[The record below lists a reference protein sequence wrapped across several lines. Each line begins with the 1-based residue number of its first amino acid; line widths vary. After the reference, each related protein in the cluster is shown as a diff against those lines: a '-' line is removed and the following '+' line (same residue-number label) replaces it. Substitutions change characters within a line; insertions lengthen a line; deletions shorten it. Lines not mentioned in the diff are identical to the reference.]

1 MLQNFRDNLNGVAKV
16 VLVAIIIVP
25 FALFGVDALFVGDG
39 APKEAANVNGDSISE
54 LSLRQAVLV
63 QKQQIIKNFQ
73 NVDPSL
79 IDEERLKPAVMQRLI
94 RQKVEEQAASALGM
108 AVSSETIIDL
118 LSQVPEFQ
126 TNGKFDVERYE
137 FVVRQMG
144 YTPSSHHKAI
154 HSELLVNQFLQGVIA
169 SGFSTE
175 KELALLASVTE
186 QTRDYYYLTVP
197 AAPLMAS
204 LKPSEEDIAAY
215 YHDHSQ
221 QFMTEEQV
229 VVEYIE
235 LQPSDLV
242 KDISVDSDLIEENYQ
257 AKVDAATSG
266 ASRHAAHILLEKQD
280 DKSHLNTMEKIQDKL
295 KKGGDFTSLAKEYSE
310 DFATSEEGGD
320 LGYTQPGD
328 LPPELDSALDT
339 LSVGEVSGIVE
350 TKAGI
355 HIIKLLD
362 ERMVEVPSRE
372 VLEPVIRE
380 ELELQMAQNLMPERI
395 EALKDLSYN
404 ATSLQAT
411 ADDMALDL
419 KVSQPFGR
427 SGGLGIAASTQVV
440 TAAFSDIVLEE
451 GYASEVI
458 ELSDDLVVVLS
469 MRERVPA
476 SLKSLSD
483 VRSQIEMAVKGEMAN
498 KKVLHQGDLLKQ
510 RVKSGSS
517 IEEVAKAENLNWQVS
532 LNTKRLGGQNNNPIR
547 QQVFSMP
554 VPGNVPV
561 VEHLVLPNGDYVLV
575 SLVKVEAGDYKSLGL
590 EQKQALFSSNSLAV
604 SGREYGA
611 YGALLLEDADVASK
625 Y

>member
-94 RQKVEEQAASALGM
+94 RQKVEEQAASTLGM
-108 AVSSETIIDL
+108 AISSETILDL

-215 YHDHSQ
+215 YHAHSQ

-242 KDISVDSDLIEENYQ
+242 KNISVDSDLVEEHYQ

-266 ASRHAAHILLEKQD
+266 ASRHTAHILLEKQD
-280 DKSHLNTMEKIQDKL
+280 DKSHLSTMAKIQDKL
-295 KKGGDFTSLAKEYSE
+295 KNGGDFTSLAREYSE

-328 LPPELDSALDT
+328 LPAELDSALDT

-440 TAAFSDIVLEE
+440 TAAFSDTVLEQ

-476 SLKSLSD
+476 SLKPLSE

-498 KKVLHQGDLLKQ
+498 KKILLQGDLLKQ

-532 LNTKRLGGQNNNPIR
+532 LNTKRLGGQHNDPVR

-554 VPGNVPV
+554 VPGNAPI

-590 EQKQALFSSNSLAV
+590 EQKQALFSSSSLAV
-604 SGREYGA
+604 AGREYGA